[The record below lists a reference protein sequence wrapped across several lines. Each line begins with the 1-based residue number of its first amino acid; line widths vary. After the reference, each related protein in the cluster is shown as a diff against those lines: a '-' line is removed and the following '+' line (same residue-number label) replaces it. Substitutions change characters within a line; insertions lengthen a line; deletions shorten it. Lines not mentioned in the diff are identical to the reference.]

1 METVNIHHA
10 KTHLSQLIKQ
20 VEAGGEFIIS
30 RAGKPIA
37 KVCPIDEKPAMRRL
51 DVMKGQIIMTD
62 AFDACDDEIIRM
74 FEGHYDESPL

>member
-37 KVCPIDEKPAMRRL
+37 RVVPVEETPKKRELGK
-51 DVMKGQIIMTD
+51 MKGQIWMSED
-62 AFDACDDEIIRM
+62 FDAYDEEIARM
-74 FEGHYDESPL
+74 FGMLEE